1 MKEQNLYAGIL
12 ERIKVITIDGIVMVI
27 FIIIATYLL
36 SLFQEVPDSIR
47 IIVFVF
53 IFFIYDP
60 LFTAFIGGT
69 IGHYLVRIRVKKESD
84 ENKNISFPPAV
95 IRYLIKT
102 FLGIISLIVVS
113 NNEKRRALHDYI
125 AGSVVIYK
133 TTK

>member
-12 ERIKVITIDGIVMVI
+12 ERIKAITIDGIVMVI

-69 IGHYLVRIRVKKESD
+69 IGHYLVGIRVKK
-84 ENKNISFPPAV
+84 NLMK
-95 IRYLIKT
+95 IKT
-102 FLGIISLIVVS
+102 FHFHLQL
-113 NNEKRRALHDYI
+113 
-125 AGSVVIYK
+125 
-133 TTK
+133 